1 VIALASPR
9 DRYVAFIAQHEV
21 AWELAFAALA
31 VLYVAVGVLGD
42 AAESPGL
49 LVLEWILTGI
59 FAAEFV
65 TRLLASRNRQ
75 AYLRGHWVDVI
86 ALVPPVRG
94 LRVLRLLRLL
104 RLVRAFAGVAR
115 ALSTFDR
122 LINHRGLI
130 WLLAAWLAVMAVCSM
145 GLYATENGVNAA
157 IDSPL
162 DALWW
167 GVVTMTTVGYGD
179 VAPITPEGRLA
190 ASILMILGIGLFS
203 AVTATITSF
212 MLGDRADPLADLERL
227 ANLRDRGVVTEQE
240 FAQKREALGRQLAS
254 ARK

>member
-1 VIALASPR
+1 MIALASPR
-9 DRYVAFIAQHEV
+9 DRYLTFIARHEV

-49 LVLEWILTGI
+49 LALEWTLTGI
-59 FAAEFV
+59 FAAEFS
-65 TRLLASRNRQ
+65 TRLLASYDRR
-75 AYLRGHWVDVI
+75 AYLRGHSIDVI

-145 GLYATENGVNAA
+145 GLYATENGVNEA
-157 IDSPL
+157 INSPL

-190 ASILMILGIGLFS
+190 AAILMILGIGLFS

-212 MLGDRADPLADLERL
+212 MLGDRTDALADLERL
-227 ANLRDRGVVTEQE
+227 ANLRDRGMVTEQE
-240 FAQKREALGRQLAS
+240 FAQKREALGRQLT
-254 ARK
+254 RPQK